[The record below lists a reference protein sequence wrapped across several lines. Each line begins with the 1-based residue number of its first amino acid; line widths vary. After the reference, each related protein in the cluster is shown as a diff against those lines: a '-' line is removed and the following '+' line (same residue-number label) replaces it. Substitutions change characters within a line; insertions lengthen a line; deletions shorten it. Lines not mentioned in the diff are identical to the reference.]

1 MCYAIAEAEMF
12 LLPVIQNDSYGT
24 LWNADMPSVFLFP
37 SDNDIRLAEQMKQV
51 MTADE
56 EELSEKT
63 LQTRER
69 LQKLLDLDCWCEKL
83 VEIYKSL

>member
-1 MCYAIAEAEMF
+1 
-12 LLPVIQNDSYGT
+12 
-24 LWNADMPSVFLFP
+24 
-37 SDNDIRLAEQMKQV
+37 

-69 LQKLLDLDCWCEKL
+69 LQKLLDLDCWCERL

>member
-1 MCYAIAEAEMF
+1 
-12 LLPVIQNDSYGT
+12 
-24 LWNADMPSVFLFP
+24 MPSVSLFP
-37 SDNDIRLAEQMKQV
+37 CGNVTKLAELMEQA

-69 LQKLLDLDCWCEKL
+69 LQKLLDLDCWCERL